1 MKKRHIYPDQPW
13 LTGEQVLKRMMAE
26 MNELVSRLDLSNLDK
41 PYDQIPTV
49 ADEDSEVLKKVDLSP
64 ILGKQPSKQPHD

>member
-41 PYDQIPTV
+41 PYDQIPTGP
-49 ADEDSEVLKKVDLSP
+49 DEDNEVLEKVDLSP
-64 ILGKQPSKQPHD
+64 ILEKQPSKQSHD

>member
-41 PYDQIPTV
+41 PYDQIPTGP
-49 ADEDSEVLKKVDLSP
+49 DEDIEVLENP
-64 ILGKQPSKQPHD
+64 ILGKQPSRQPHD